1 MKFSLALPREEL
13 SVPVIRRV
21 LGDALRGLGVSADCI
36 HDILVAASE
45 ACTNVVR
52 HSSTREY
59 EVTGRINGDTCVLQI
74 TDHGTGLARPAVR
87 PVTELAE
94 SGRGLDIMS
103 ALVDD
108 LSLNTTPE
116 GVRVVLRKRLSWND
130 EALPRRLESE
140 LVRSAG

>member
-1 MKFSLALPREEL
+1 MKFSLALPCEEL

-21 LGDALRGLGVSADCI
+21 LGDALRGLGVSGDCV

-52 HSSTREY
+52 HSSTLEY
-59 EVTGRINGDTCVLQI
+59 EVTGRIEEGACVLSV
-74 TDHGTGLARPAVR
+74 TDHGKGLGPAVR
-87 PVTELAE
+87 PVEELAE

-103 ALVDD
+103 SLVDD
-108 LSLNTTPE
+108 LALTATPD
-116 GVRVVLRKRLSWND
+116 GVRVVLRKRLTWNE
-130 EALPRRLESE
+130 EAPLPRLESE

>member
-1 MKFSLALPREEL
+1 MKFSLALPCEEL

-21 LGDALRGLGVSADCI
+21 LGDALRGLGVSGDCI

-59 EVTGRINGDTCVLQI
+59 EVTGHIDEETCVLSVI
-74 TDHGTGLARPAVR
+74 DHGDGLGPVARPAGG
-87 PVTELAE
+87 LAE
-94 SGRGLDIMS
+94 SGRGLDIMNS
-103 ALVDD
+103 LMDD
-108 LSLNTTPE
+108 LSLTTTSD
-116 GVRVVLRKRLSWND
+116 GVRVVLRKRLTWCD
-130 EALPRRLESE
+130 EALIRRLESE